1 MAKIIPIDIIKGMTG
16 KVCQHSDTYFSINS
30 VTGVTHTGK
39 ICNPY
44 TGEPTQKQLAQQEAF
59 RKKAE
64 LVNAWLLAHK
74 DDELRRQAE
83 SLRKSLQ
90 LASVRSVV
98 YRFIGE
104 DGVVKFPDGSTS
116 SAPVNPNPNPGNTG
130 GDDEDGGF

>member
-16 KVCQHSDTYFSINS
+16 KVCQHSDTYFSMNS
-30 VTGVTHTGK
+30 VTGVTFTSK
-39 ICNPY
+39 LCNPY
-44 TGEPTQKQLAQQEAF
+44 TGPATAKQLAQQAKF
-59 RKKAE
+59 KKKSE

-98 YRFIGE
+98 YRFINE
-104 DGVVKFPDGSTS
+104 DSGTVKFPDGSIS

-130 GDDEDGGF
+130 DDGDGGF